1 MGGQGRV
8 GSVGWGRG
16 VHTEYLPSI
25 TLIPFDNLISKKKN
39 SLFMSQRVS
48 NQCWLAHPRL
58 GRRAGSP
65 GHQGG
70 GHWQRRLWIVFLRR
84 QCGGF

>member
-25 TLIPFDNLISKKKN
+25 TLIPFDNLISKKK
-39 SLFMSQRVS
+39 
-48 NQCWLAHPRL
+48 
-58 GRRAGSP
+58 
-65 GHQGG
+65 
-70 GHWQRRLWIVFLRR
+70 IVFL
-84 QCGGF
+84 